1 MCVSCYTCICTRT
14 GMRMLTRVPTWLPP
28 RSFNTALIKSKID
41 TLENYAKKNQLHKL
55 RMDDLFDVLKLSKTE
70 EDYKL
75 SLHLLNLYYNF
86 GRNLNT
92 QQDVNLFF
100 IFMLRTKQL
109 NEAKELLKHFNGWLL
124 CPPSNK
130 YILLCM
136 EEFFKKKKFY
146 YVREIFSFIRQNSQI
161 KLESPFYTVTIKAML
176 MLEENSVQ
184 EAMIIYDDSYGM
196 SIYLT
201 NEIHN
206 LLLENIL
213 YLYHTVK
220 GAKPEN
226 EKLLKLCEGNVEKI
240 IIRLINELIKNR
252 TSIKLSSK
260 SLSLLAWAHMH
271 FDVNAIIKKT
281 NHDLVDVQACNTW
294 LDIFKLSCLYN
305 QIPECRCSPFSQEF
319 KTVLCS
325 MKDDAD
331 VARAL
336 EYIDIYFHEE

>member
-1 MCVSCYTCICTRT
+1 MKGINLRPTFYSLQTRC
-14 GMRMLTRVPTWLPP
+14 
-28 RSFNTALIKSKID
+28 FNTALIKSKIGM
-41 TLENYAKKNQLHKL
+41 LENYAKKNQMHKL
-55 RMDDLFDVLKLSKTE
+55 RMNDFFDVLKLSKTE

-86 GRNLNT
+86 GRNLKT

-100 IFMLRTKQL
+100 IFILRTKQL
-109 NEAKELLKHFNGWLL
+109 NEAKELLKYFNGWLL

-136 EEFFKKKKFY
+136 EEFLRKKKY
-146 YVREIFSFIRQNSQI
+146 YDVREIFSFIRQNNQI
-161 KLESPFYTVTIKAML
+161 KLESSFYTVTIKAML
-176 MLEENSVQ
+176 MLEKNSFQ
-184 EAMIIYDDSYGM
+184 EAMIIYDDSYDM

-206 LLLENIL
+206 LLLEKNL

-220 GAKPEN
+220 KEVNPEEEN
-226 EKLLKLCEGNVEKI
+226 LLKLYEVNVEKI

-260 SLSLLAWAHMH
+260 TLSLFAWADMY
-271 FDVNAIIKKT
+271 FDVNEIIKKT

-294 LDIFKLSCLYN
+294 LDILKLSCLYN
-305 QIPECRCSPFSQEF
+305 QIPECHCSPFSQEF
-319 KTVLCS
+319 KTVLWS
-325 MKDDAD
+325 MKDDEE
-331 VARAL
+331 VARVL
-336 EYIDIYFHEE
+336 EYINIYFNEE

>member
-1 MCVSCYTCICTRT
+1 MKGAKLRPSFYSFQRRC
-14 GMRMLTRVPTWLPP
+14 
-28 RSFNTALIKSKID
+28 FNTALIKSKID
-41 TLENYAKKNQLHKL
+41 TLENYAKKNQMHKL
-55 RMDDLFDVLKLSKTE
+55 RMNDLFDVLKLSKTE

-100 IFMLRTKQL
+100 IFILRTNQL
-109 NEAKELLKHFNGWLL
+109 NEAKELLKYFNGWLL

-136 EEFFKKKKFY
+136 EEFFKKKKY
-146 YVREIFSFIRQNSQI
+146 YDVREIFSFIRQNNQI
-161 KLESPFYTVTIKAML
+161 KLESSFYAVTIKAML
-176 MLEENSVQ
+176 MLEKNPFE
-184 EAMIIYDDSYGM
+184 EAMIIYDDSYDM

-206 LLLENIL
+206 LLLENSL
-213 YLYHTVK
+213 YVYHTMK
-220 GAKPEN
+220 EMKPEN
-226 EKLLKLCEGNVEKI
+226 GELLKLYGGNVEKI

-260 SLSLLAWAHMH
+260 TLSLFAWTKMY
-271 FDVNAIIKKT
+271 FDVNEIIKKA

-294 LDIFKLSCLYN
+294 LDILKLSCLYN
-305 QIPECRCSPFSQEF
+305 QIPECHCGPFSQEF
-319 KTVLCS
+319 KTVLRS
-325 MKDDAD
+325 MKDDEDA
-331 VARAL
+331 ARAL
-336 EYIDIYFHEE
+336 EYIDIYFREE